1 MTTDIK
7 RYICLMSNL
16 KDKLLDR
23 SDKVNWEIVEN
34 LVWTLIK
41 SDSSD
46 DDDHISETLTEMIN
60 GEFQLI
66 EENNRKKGVW
76 LVK

>member
-1 MTTDIK
+1 
-7 RYICLMSNL
+7 MSNL